1 MGVVHR
7 TEDTKLSCSP
17 ALKSVHLQGS
27 GMRQFPIFRGLF
39 ASFVLV
45 LLMVCSCNRKTPCDN
60 LVYKEEGLTRTEF
73 LPCAAEIIA
82 TMDKL
87 DAQMDAVVKGDKR
100 ARAEARAQ
108 YDDLRELIKKAGGRN
123 LVERW
128 QDESL
133 TRLNVRIWN
142 AYTSYQGALLY
153 PNDVDANAARRSKE
167 EARGIYESLR

>member
-1 MGVVHR
+1 
-7 TEDTKLSCSP
+7 
-17 ALKSVHLQGS
+17 
-27 GMRQFPIFRGLF
+27 MRQFANFRGLC

-45 LLMVCSCNRKTPCDN
+45 LLIDCSGNRTTACDN

-142 AYTSYQGALLY
+142 AYTNYQGALLY

>member
-1 MGVVHR
+1 MSRLTAPLALFSLFIVI
-7 TEDTKLSCSP
+7 LLIACS
-17 ALKSVHLQGS
+17 GN
-27 GMRQFPIFRGLF
+27 RGT
-39 ASFVLV
+39 A
-45 LLMVCSCNRKTPCDN
+45 CDN
-60 LVYKEEGLTRTEF
+60 LVYKKEGLTRSEF
-73 LPCAAEIIA
+73 LPCAAEMIA

-87 DAQMDAVVKGDKR
+87 DAHMDAALKGNKR
-100 ARAEARAQ
+100 ARADARVQ
-108 YDDLRELIKKAGGRN
+108 YDELAELVRKAGGRN
-123 LVERW
+123 LMERW

>member
-1 MGVVHR
+1 MSGLTV
-7 TEDTKLSCSP
+7 LSR
-17 ALKSVHLQGS
+17 L
-27 GMRQFPIFRGLF
+27 FPT
-39 ASFVLV
+39 FVLI
-45 LLMVCSCNRKTPCDN
+45 LLIACSGNRRTACDN

-73 LPCAAEIIA
+73 LPCAAEMIT

-87 DAQMDAVVKGDKR
+87 DSHMDTVLKGDKR

-108 YDDLRELIKKAGGRN
+108 YHELGELIKKAGGRN

-133 TRLNVRIWN
+133 TRLNVRLWN
-142 AYTSYQGALLY
+142 AYPSYQGALLI

>member
-1 MGVVHR
+1 MSR
-7 TEDTKLSCSP
+7 LTAPLALFPLFIAILLTACS
-17 ALKSVHLQGS
+17 GN
-27 GMRQFPIFRGLF
+27 RGT
-39 ASFVLV
+39 A
-45 LLMVCSCNRKTPCDN
+45 CDN

-87 DAQMDAVVKGDKR
+87 DAHMDAVLKGDKR
-100 ARAEARAQ
+100 ARAEARVQ
-108 YDDLRELIKKAGGRN
+108 YDELAELIKKAGNRN

-142 AYTSYQGALLY
+142 AYTSYQGALRY

-167 EARGIYESLR
+167 EARKIYESLR

>member
-1 MGVVHR
+1 MSRLTVLSVLFPSLILIVLTACSGNRR
-7 TEDTKLSCSP
+7 T
-17 ALKSVHLQGS
+17 A
-27 GMRQFPIFRGLF
+27 
-39 ASFVLV
+39 
-45 LLMVCSCNRKTPCDN
+45 CDN

-73 LPCAAEIIA
+73 LPCAAEMIV

-87 DAQMDAVVKGDKR
+87 DAHMDAVLKGNK
-100 ARAEARAQ
+100 RAEARAQ
-108 YDDLRELIKKAGGRN
+108 YDELAELIKKAGGRN

-142 AYTSYQGALLY
+142 AYTSYQGALFY

-167 EARGIYESLR
+167 EARAIYESLR

>member
-1 MGVVHR
+1 MNRLTVLSALFPSLILIVLTACSGNRR
-7 TEDTKLSCSP
+7 T
-17 ALKSVHLQGS
+17 A
-27 GMRQFPIFRGLF
+27 
-39 ASFVLV
+39 
-45 LLMVCSCNRKTPCDN
+45 CDN

-73 LPCAAEIIA
+73 LPCAAEMIV

-87 DAQMDAVVKGDKR
+87 DAHMDAVLKGNK
-100 ARAEARAQ
+100 RAEARAQ
-108 YDDLRELIKKAGGRN
+108 YDELAELIKKAGGRN

-142 AYTSYQGALLY
+142 AYTSYQGALFY

-167 EARGIYESLR
+167 EARAIYESLR

>member
-1 MGVVHR
+1 MNRLTVLSALFPSLILIVLTACSGNRR
-7 TEDTKLSCSP
+7 T
-17 ALKSVHLQGS
+17 A
-27 GMRQFPIFRGLF
+27 
-39 ASFVLV
+39 
-45 LLMVCSCNRKTPCDN
+45 CDN

-73 LPCAAEIIA
+73 LPCAAEMIV

-87 DAQMDAVVKGDKR
+87 DAHMDAVLKGNK
-100 ARAEARAQ
+100 RAEARAQ
-108 YDDLRELIKKAGGRN
+108 YDELAELIKKAGGRN

-167 EARGIYESLR
+167 EARAIYESLR

>member
-1 MGVVHR
+1 MSISGQFRIKIMTFTPDLSR
-7 TEDTKLSCSP
+7 T
-17 ALKSVHLQGS
+17 A
-27 GMRQFPIFRGLF
+27 
-39 ASFVLV
+39 
-45 LLMVCSCNRKTPCDN
+45 CDN

-73 LPCAAEIIA
+73 LPCAAEMIV

-87 DAQMDAVVKGDKR
+87 DAHMDAVLKGNK
-100 ARAEARAQ
+100 RAEARAQ
-108 YDDLRELIKKAGGRN
+108 YDELAELIKKAGGRN

-142 AYTSYQGALLY
+142 AYTSYKGALFY

-167 EARGIYESLR
+167 EARAIYESLR

>member
-1 MGVVHR
+1 MLLESPFTVGPQMSR
-7 TEDTKLSCSP
+7 LTAPLALFPLLIAILLIACS
-17 ALKSVHLQGS
+17 GN
-27 GMRQFPIFRGLF
+27 RG
-39 ASFVLV
+39 
-45 LLMVCSCNRKTPCDN
+45 TTCDN

-87 DAQMDAVVKGDKR
+87 DAHMDDVLKGDKS

-108 YDDLRELIKKAGGRN
+108 YYELAELIKKAGNRN
-123 LVERW
+123 LMERW

-133 TRLNVRIWN
+133 TRMNVRIWN
-142 AYTSYQGALLY
+142 AYTSYQGVLRY

-167 EARGIYESLR
+167 EARKIYESLR

>member
-1 MGVVHR
+1 MSRLTVLSVLFLSFILILLIACSGNRR
-7 TEDTKLSCSP
+7 T
-17 ALKSVHLQGS
+17 A
-27 GMRQFPIFRGLF
+27 
-39 ASFVLV
+39 
-45 LLMVCSCNRKTPCDN
+45 CDN

-73 LPCAAEIIA
+73 LPCAAEMIV

-87 DAQMDAVVKGDKR
+87 DAHMDAVLKGNK
-100 ARAEARAQ
+100 RAEARAQ
-108 YDDLRELIKKAGGRN
+108 YDELAELIKKAGGRN

-167 EARGIYESLR
+167 EARAIYESLR

>member
-1 MGVVHR
+1 MSRPTAPVA
-7 TEDTKLSCSP
+7 LFPLFIAILLIACS
-17 ALKSVHLQGS
+17 GN
-27 GMRQFPIFRGLF
+27 RGT
-39 ASFVLV
+39 A
-45 LLMVCSCNRKTPCDN
+45 CDN

-87 DAQMDAVVKGDKR
+87 DAHMDAVLKGDKG
-100 ARAEARAQ
+100 ARAEARVQ
-108 YDDLRELIKKAGGRN
+108 YEELGVLIKKAGGRN

-142 AYTSYQGALLY
+142 AYTSYQGALMC

>member
-1 MGVVHR
+1 MSRLTVLSVLFLSFILIVLIACSGNRR
-7 TEDTKLSCSP
+7 T
-17 ALKSVHLQGS
+17 A
-27 GMRQFPIFRGLF
+27 
-39 ASFVLV
+39 
-45 LLMVCSCNRKTPCDN
+45 CDN

-73 LPCAAEIIA
+73 LPCAAEMIV

-87 DAQMDAVVKGDKR
+87 DAHMDAVLKGNK
-100 ARAEARAQ
+100 RAEARAQ
-108 YDDLRELIKKAGGRN
+108 YDELAELIKKAGGRN

-142 AYTSYQGALLY
+142 AYTSYQGALFY

-167 EARGIYESLR
+167 EARAIYESLR

>member
-1 MGVVHR
+1 MSRLTVPSALLPSFIAILLIACSGNRR
-7 TEDTKLSCSP
+7 TS
-17 ALKSVHLQGS
+17 
-27 GMRQFPIFRGLF
+27 
-39 ASFVLV
+39 
-45 LLMVCSCNRKTPCDN
+45 CDN

-73 LPCAAEIIA
+73 LPCAAEMIV

-87 DAQMDAVVKGDKR
+87 DAHMDAVLKGEKR
-100 ARAEARAQ
+100 ARAKARVQ
-108 YDDLRELIKKAGGRN
+108 YNELGELIKKAGGRN

-133 TRLNVRIWN
+133 TRLNVRLWN
-142 AYTSYQGALLY
+142 AYTSYQGALLI

>member
-1 MGVVHR
+1 MSRLTVLSVLFLSFILILLIACSGNRR
-7 TEDTKLSCSP
+7 T
-17 ALKSVHLQGS
+17 A
-27 GMRQFPIFRGLF
+27 
-39 ASFVLV
+39 
-45 LLMVCSCNRKTPCDN
+45 CDN

-73 LPCAAEIIA
+73 LPCAAEMIV

-87 DAQMDAVVKGDKR
+87 DAHMDAVLKGNK
-100 ARAEARAQ
+100 RAEARAQ
-108 YDDLRELIKKAGGRN
+108 YDELAELIKKAGGRN
-123 LVERW
+123 LVEKW

-167 EARGIYESLR
+167 EARAIYESLR